1 MAVNTS
7 KPTNPLE
14 TLTKGGKTYNY
25 HDAHTMQAVKDLETE
40 VDAIPT
46 ELDSQYE
53 TPTSTQGISSPVSN
67 DTFQQAIQKLNNA
80 IVDNEETF
88 AAALTEFEGD
98 LPIRLSLPSNY
109 APSTLTNSALEPQP
123 LELMRV
129 SISKLHKAIL
139 DMEVTWAAALNEL
152 NEDLTALAARVTALE
167 S

>member
-14 TLTKGGKTYNY
+14 TVTKGGKTYNY
-25 HDAHTMQAVKDLETE
+25 HDAHTMQAVKDLQTD
-40 VDAIPT
+40 VNAIPT
-46 ELDSQYE
+46 ALNNQYE
-53 TPTSTQGISSPVSN
+53 TPTSTQGTSSPVSN

-88 AAALTEFEGD
+88 AAALNEFEED
-98 LPIRLSLPSNY
+98 MPNRLSLPSNY
-109 APSTLTNSALEPQP
+109 AASTLTNSALEPQP

-139 DMEVTWAAALNEL
+139 DIETTWAAALNEL